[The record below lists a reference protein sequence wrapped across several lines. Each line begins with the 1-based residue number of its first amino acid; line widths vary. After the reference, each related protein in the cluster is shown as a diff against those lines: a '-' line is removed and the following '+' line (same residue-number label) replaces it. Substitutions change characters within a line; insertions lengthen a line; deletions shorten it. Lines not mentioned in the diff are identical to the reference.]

1 MNMTKTFAKLGLVAV
16 LALGLA
22 AAVPAADDTTTVSGK
37 VVCGKCVAKK
47 AEGCQNMLVA
57 ADGAEYWL
65 AKSEAADKFG
75 HVCKGEKSAKATGTV
90 TEKDGKKWLTASAME
105 ELKSN

>member
-1 MNMTKTFAKLGLVAV
+1 MKKTLFEIGLVAA

-22 AAVPAADDTTTVSGK
+22 ASAPAADESKTVSGK

-47 AEGCQNMLVA
+47 ADGCQNMLVA
-57 ADGAEYWL
+57 ADGTEYWL
-65 AKSEAADKFG
+65 AKTEAADKFG
-75 HVCKGEKSAKATGTV
+75 HVCKGEKQAKATGTV
-90 TEKDGKKWLTASAME
+90 AEKDGKKWLTASAME